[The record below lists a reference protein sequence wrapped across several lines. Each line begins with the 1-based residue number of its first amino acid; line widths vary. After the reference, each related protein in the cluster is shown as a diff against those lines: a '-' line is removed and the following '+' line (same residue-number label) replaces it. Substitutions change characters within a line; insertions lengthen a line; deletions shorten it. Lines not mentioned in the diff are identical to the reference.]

1 MIPKEQT
8 IDGVEGEIL
17 GEILGDQTLNNED
30 ETTNITDDEHSDV
43 DNDKDLNAVNV
54 EHSGVSLEKIA
65 VNFKLLEDRMNAKV
79 NELSHEINKLKS
91 KSVCDHDLSHDEYM
105 QNMLEEN
112 KSLKAENDSLKQR
125 CENLVYAMP
134 SLKTDIGNLEDE
146 KKFLL
151 TVIKVLQTDADLN
164 QPANTDNHNVNGW
177 KRVNGR
183 IVSEKR
189 GEALSVNKND
199 TVINNQFEVLS
210 DSDIEIK
217 SQETPFD
224 KRRQKAINI
233 NKRQGQSNEDKYER
247 QSKDSAR
254 PNKTKVPNTV
264 IIGDS
269 MTKHL
274 DSRSSA
280 LTTNFHILVSRGG
293 GWLGINRTIKF

>member
-1 MIPKEQT
+1 MTCP
-8 IDGVEGEIL
+8 
-17 GEILGDQTLNNED
+17 
-30 ETTNITDDEHSDV
+30 
-43 DNDKDLNAVNV
+43 
-54 EHSGVSLEKIA
+54 
-65 VNFKLLEDRMNAKV
+65 M
-79 NELSHEINKLKS
+79 
-91 KSVCDHDLSHDEYM
+91 
-105 QNMLEEN
+105 NMLEEN

-125 CENLVYAMP
+125 CENLVYAMA

-146 KKFLL
+146 KKSLL
-151 TVIKVLQTDADLN
+151 TVIKVLQTDTDLN

-177 KRVNGR
+177 KRVKGR
-183 IVSEKR
+183 NVSEKR

-199 TVINNQFEVLS
+199 TAINNQFEVLS

-224 KRRQKAINI
+224 KKRHKTINI

-274 DSRSSA
+274 DSRRLQRS
-280 LTTNFHILVSRGG
+280 
-293 GWLGINRTIKF
+293 